1 MQRKRF
7 VPGVVALAALTA
19 AVVLPNSFAGPP
31 RTQHLGP
38 ATDYVVVYADA
49 KHPRAARAA
58 IAAAGGRMLSENRD
72 VGTALVRTDNSD
84 FTTTVRRGGAVLGAA
99 HNRAIGHLPP
109 LRPARELVERLSPAD
124 RAEALARMGVGV
136 GRPVTGQSA
145 IKQPVVNRVRP
156 AADGDGAPALHPAPL
171 ADLQWDMAMIDATV
185 TGSYATDQGD
195 HRVKVGVIDTGI
207 DGHHPSIA
215 ANFDAADSRNFVTDI
230 PATDGP
236 CPEPTCKDPVDVDN
250 NGHGTHVAST
260 IAAPLNGI
268 GIAGVA
274 PNVQVVNIRAG
285 QNSGFFFL
293 QPVVDAL
300 TYAADAGMNVVNMSF
315 YVDPWLYNCSNNPKD
330 SAAARTEQHAVV
342 TAMTRAVNYA
352 RGHNVTLIAALGN
365 ESADLDHVNDD
376 PKSPDFPA
384 GTAYDRKIDS
394 NCLTVPTEL
403 DGVISVTALGPSG
416 RKAYYSDY
424 SLKYAR
430 FSAPGGDAF
439 DTSDAHVDPTAQILA
454 AYPEKVGRAVGDIDA
469 NGNPT
474 TPFVVKDCHEG
485 VCAYYQ
491 YLQGT
496 SMAAPHAAGVAAL
509 AVSRFGT
516 PAGDS
521 LVLDPKLTEL
531 AIALG
536 ADRHGCPQPRSY
548 RYVLKQA
555 EGTRTFAHVCDERL
569 DTNSFYGRG
578 VTSAGG
584 VVLLPKLT
592 PALPD
597 RPNTANPSPTA
608 APSATPV
615 ATPSAGP
622 TTAPPTTAPPMNS
635 APPTTTAPSTGAAPP
650 TDSTM
655 SPPADPTPAPSDPPA
670 DAPADPSSTG
680 SPAASSAQMPSTP
693 PPTEAPRVKRPG

>member
-1 MQRKRF
+1 L
-7 VPGVVALAALTA
+7 VALTA
-19 AVVLPNSFAGPP
+19 AVVVPNHSAAHPTV
-31 RTQHLGP
+31 RLGP
-38 ATDYVVVYADA
+38 STEYVVVYADA
-49 KHPRAARAA
+49 HHPRAARAA

-99 HNRAIGHLPP
+99 HNRAIGHLPS
-109 LRPARELVERLSPAD
+109 LRSARELVERLSPAD
-124 RAEALARMGVGV
+124 RAEALRRTGVGV
-136 GRPVTGQSA
+136 GRPTIKQAAIKRAA
-145 IKQPVVNRVRP
+145 IKQPGINRVRP
-156 AADGDGAPALHPAPL
+156 AGDGDGAAALRPAPL

-195 HRVKVGVIDTGI
+195 RRVKVGVIDTGI

-230 PATDGP
+230 PSTDGP
-236 CPEPTCKDPVDVDN
+236 CPEPTCKDPIDVDN

-315 YVDPWLYNCSNNPKD
+315 YVDPWLYNCTNNPKD
-330 SAAARTEQHAVV
+330 SAAARNEQHAVV
-342 TAMTRAVNYA
+342 AAMTRAVNYA

-376 PKSPDFPA
+376 PKSPDFPV

-394 NCLTVPTEL
+394 NCLSVPTEL
-403 DGVISVTALGPSG
+403 DGVISVTAVGPSG

-474 TPFVVKDCHEG
+474 TPFVVKDCHDG

-521 LVLDPKLTEL
+521 LVLDPRLTEL

-555 EGTRTFAHVCDERL
+555 EGTKTFAHVCDERL

-592 PALPD
+592 PPVAEQPH
-597 RPNTANPSPTA
+597 TANPSPTTA
-608 APSATPV
+608 PSASPTTAPSATPTG
-615 ATPSAGP
+615 APSA
-622 TTAPPTTAPPMNS
+622 APSAAPSTDPN
-635 APPTTTAPSTGAAPP
+635 TAPSTDPSTAPA
-650 TDSTM
+650 
-655 SPPADPTPAPSDPPA
+655 ADPTPDPSG
-670 DAPADPSSTG
+670 APADSAGTG
-680 SPAASSAQMPSTP
+680 SPAASSAEPPSTP
-693 PPTEAPRVKRPG
+693 PPTGTPRVKRPG